1 MTDRVICDT
10 IATSGRVLSDRVVI
24 GSDYLISSD
33 IIRGHLDAI
42 ILRLIYE
49 KDRYGYEISKE
60 IFSRTNE
67 QFQIKEAT
75 LYAVFQR
82 LEKKELIES
91 YFGDISL
98 GGKRR
103 YYRIT
108 KLGKAFLK
116 EEMAEWHITKAIID
130 LFMDDIKRERADGNE

>member
-1 MTDRVICDT
+1 M
-10 IATSGRVLSDRVVI
+10 
-24 GSDYLISSD
+24 ISSD
-33 IIRGHLDAI
+33 IIRGHLESI

-60 IFSRTNE
+60 ICLRTNN
-67 QFQIKEAT
+67 QFQIKEAS

-82 LEKKELIES
+82 LEKKGIIES
-91 YFGDISL
+91 YLGDITY

-108 KLGKAFLK
+108 VLGKAYLK
-116 EEMAEWHITKAIID
+116 EKIIEWNETKTIINIF
-130 LFMDDIKRERADGNE
+130 LEGLE

>member
-1 MTDRVICDT
+1 M
-10 IATSGRVLSDRVVI
+10 
-24 GSDYLISSD
+24 ISSD
-33 IIRGHLDAI
+33 IIRGHLDSI

-60 IFSRTNE
+60 ISLRTNDR
-67 QFQIKEAT
+67 FQIKEAS

-82 LEKKELIES
+82 LEKKEIIES
-91 YFGDISL
+91 YFGDISH

-108 KLGKAFLK
+108 PLGRAYLK
-116 EEMAEWHITKAIID
+116 EKIAEWQETKEVMNI
-130 LFMDDIKRERADGNE
+130 FMEGLE